1 MKVLTLKKNSEKSV
15 LLILAFILF
24 TLLILLEYLPEKY
37 LIYQLTLL
45 TTVCISA
52 IIIALVISSKS
63 ELTICHHGVFY
74 RSMFGNFHIE
84 ASRVKL
90 LRHYSKCGFHCVI
103 MFGDRFF
110 LFAPFYTLTSRQ
122 TQGLK
127 RYNSNLLNWLHEKS
141 KHRKLL

>member
-52 IIIALVISSKS
+52 IIIVLVISSKS
-63 ELTICHHGVFY
+63 ELTICHHG
-74 RSMFGNFHIE
+74 R
-84 ASRVKL
+84 
-90 LRHYSKCGFHCVI
+90 C
-103 MFGDRFF
+103 F
-110 LFAPFYTLTSRQ
+110 L
-122 TQGLK
+122 K
-127 RYNSNLLNWLHEKS
+127 V
-141 KHRKLL
+141 